1 MPKPFSPTLRYP
13 GRPVSLRRSAISL
26 YLRLFT
32 APPFSLPRF
41 SLFPGLSASCLI
53 ADAVSKT
60 TSARPL
66 SPSQLPSSGS
76 FLGCSARLPHRP
88 PHSPLF
94 PLPYRSRPVFS
105 TCPRLLDPTSLTN
118 PFSSLS
124 SGPPHSPPKN
134 YPLSGNSK
142 PPVNRWFAHTLKGE
156 TTSQPVNGYL
166 F

>member
-1 MPKPFSPTLRYP
+1 MPKPFSPPLRFP

-88 PHSPLF
+88 PQGRFSLCRTVPDRCF
-94 PLPYRSRPVFS
+94 LPA
-105 TCPRLLDPTSLTN
+105 PRLLDPTSLNN

-142 PPVNRWFAHTLKGE
+142 PPVEPVVCTYPERGNC
-156 TTSQPVNGYL
+156 QPTR
-166 F
+166 